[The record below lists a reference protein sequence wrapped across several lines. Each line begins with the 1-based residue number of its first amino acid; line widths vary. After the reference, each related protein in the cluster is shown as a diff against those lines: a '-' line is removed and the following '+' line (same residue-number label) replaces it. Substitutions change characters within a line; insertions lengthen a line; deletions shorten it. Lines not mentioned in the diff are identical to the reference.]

1 MSIRSIVLLVI
12 LAAIAVFI
20 FRSAKDGAK
29 WTRLALAWTLVAVA
43 VYFVLVLAVGFYVE
57 YRVGEDH
64 PAIVL
69 LAFLLAIAT
78 GFLPVLAVARRIRR
92 RYGASRGPQG

>member
-1 MSIRSIVLLVI
+1 MSTRSIVLLLI

-20 FRSAKDGAK
+20 FRGARDGAQ
-29 WTRLALAWTLVAVA
+29 WTRVALAWTLVAVA
-43 VYFVLVLAVGFYVE
+43 VYFALVLAVGFYVE

-69 LAFLLAIAT
+69 LAFLLAIAA
-78 GFLPVLAVARRIRR
+78 GFLPALAVARSIRR
-92 RYGASRGPQG
+92 RYSATRGPQG